1 MVAMAQEYGDIVT
14 LQLGPYR
21 AYLVASPDL
30 AREVLVTQ
38 SSKLHKAQLDKQILR
53 KFLGNGLLISD
64 GDFHRRQRAL
74 AQPAFHTKRIQAYGQ
89 VMVSYTERLLSQWQA
104 NHVLAIDAEM
114 MRLTMFIV
122 AKTLFDADVSAE
134 AESAGQAIQEL
145 QEAANREYKRSF
157 SVPLWIPTPN
167 NRQFRRGAIIL
178 DDIIAQIIADRRAKA
193 QDGEVEDTG
202 DLLSMLLLARSEDGQ
217 PMSDHQVRDEAVTLF
232 AAGHETT
239 SNALTWTWYFLSLHP
254 DVEAKLH
261 AELEEE
267 LSGRAPAVEDL
278 NHLPYTQM
286 VLKESMRLRPPAWI
300 LNGRVA
306 IEDIELGGYHIPSG
320 SILFISPYQMHRLP
334 QYFPDPE
341 HFDPERFRPEREKE
355 LPRYAYM
362 PFGGGPRVCIGN
374 AFAMMEAQL
383 ILATVAQHY
392 RLTLE
397 PDQEVELL
405 PQITLSPKDELRMKV
420 VPREK

>member
-1 MVAMAQEYGDIVT
+1 M
-14 LQLGPYR
+14 
-21 AYLVASPDL
+21 
-30 AREVLVTQ
+30 
-38 SSKLHKAQLDKQILR
+38 
-53 KFLGNGLLISD
+53 GNGLLISD
-64 GDFHRRQRAL
+64 GDYHRQQRTL
-74 AQPAFHTKRIQAYGQ
+74 AQPAFHTKRIQTYGQ
-89 VMVSYTERLLSQWQA
+89 VMVSYTERMLAQWQTGQ
-104 NHVLAIDAEM
+104 VLAIDTEM

-122 AKTLFDADVSAE
+122 AKTLFNADVTTE
-134 AESAGQAIQEL
+134 AEEAGQAIQEL

-167 NRQFRRGAIIL
+167 NRQFRRGAAIL
-178 DDIIAQIIADRRAKA
+178 DEIITQIVADRRAKA

-217 PMSDHQVRDEAVTLF
+217 PMSDQQVRDEAVTLF

-239 SNALTWTWYFLSLHP
+239 SNALTWSWYFLSQHP
-254 DVEAKLH
+254 EVEARLH
-261 AELEEE
+261 VELQEV
-267 LSGRAPAVEDL
+267 LGGRAPRVGDL
-278 NHLPYTQM
+278 SHLPYTQM
-286 VLKESMRLRPPAWI
+286 ILKESMRLRPPAWI

-334 QYFPDPE
+334 HYFPDPE
-341 HFDPERFRPEREKE
+341 RFDPDRFRPEREKE

-362 PFGGGPRVCIGN
+362 PFGGGPRICIGN

-383 ILATVAQHY
+383 ILATIAQRY
-392 RLTLE
+392 QLILE

-405 PQITLSPKDELRMKV
+405 PQITLSPKGELQMKV
-420 VPREK
+420 VTREE